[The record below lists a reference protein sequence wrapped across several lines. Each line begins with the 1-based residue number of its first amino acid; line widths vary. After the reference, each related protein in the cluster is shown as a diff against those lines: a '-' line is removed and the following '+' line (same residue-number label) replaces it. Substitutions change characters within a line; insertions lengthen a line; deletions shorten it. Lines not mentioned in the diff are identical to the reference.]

1 MMARGRKSSGERFSK
16 CRRLNFGPLTRL
28 VVLGADDREG
38 KDISKPALHEQP
50 PAVVAARMPFTSL
63 RNWPTELRRSFA
75 KSILHCYDWQ
85 CRTSICSGQSLQWE
99 PLQMSQTGWR

>member
-38 KDISKPALHEQP
+38 KDISKPARAASSRSCCAN
-50 PAVVAARMPFTSL
+50 AVHLAQ
-63 RNWPTELRRSFA
+63 ELADRIA
-75 KSILHCYDWQ
+75 PILCKEY
-85 CRTSICSGQSLQWE
+85 SAL
-99 PLQMSQTGWR
+99 L

>member
-38 KDISKPALHEQP
+38 NGKRQDF
-50 PAVVAARMPFTSL
+50 VVKVNA
-63 RNWPTELRRSFA
+63 
-75 KSILHCYDWQ
+75 IH
-85 CRTSICSGQSLQWE
+85 
-99 PLQMSQTGWR
+99 